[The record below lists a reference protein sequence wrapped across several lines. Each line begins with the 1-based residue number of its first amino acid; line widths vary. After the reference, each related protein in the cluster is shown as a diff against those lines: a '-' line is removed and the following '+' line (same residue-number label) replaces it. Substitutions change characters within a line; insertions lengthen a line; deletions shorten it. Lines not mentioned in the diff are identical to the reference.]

1 MRIVLDTNVLVS
13 AVISESGPPGL
24 LLDEVR
30 CGRCTLITSTVQ
42 LRELQ
47 DVLGRGRLRSR
58 ILPGEAED
66 LIRNLRSVAEVVTDL
81 PDVGDS
87 PDDADNLILAAA
99 IAGRADVIVS
109 GDKKHMLSLEDIEGI
124 PIISARDAVDR
135 LCAGGPR

>member
-1 MRIVLDTNVLVS
+1 MLDTNVLVS

-30 CGRCTLITSTVQ
+30 CGRCTLITSTAQ

-109 GDKKHMLSLEDIEGI
+109 GDKKHMLSLEDVEGI

-135 LCAGGPR
+135 LRAGGPR

>member
-13 AVISESGPPGL
+13 AVISGSGPPGL

-30 CGRCTLITSTVQ
+30 CGRCTLVTSTAQ
-42 LRELQ
+42 LCELQ

-58 ILPGEAED
+58 ILPGEADD

-109 GDKKHMLSLEDIEGI
+109 GDKKHMLSLEDVEGI

-135 LCAGGPR
+135 LRAGGPH

>member
-1 MRIVLDTNVLVS
+1 MRTFTLV
-13 AVISESGPPGL
+13 
-24 LLDEVR
+24 
-30 CGRCTLITSTVQ
+30 TSTAQ

-109 GDKKHMLSLEDIEGI
+109 GDKKHMLSLEDVEGI

-135 LCAGGPR
+135 LRAGGPR